1 MKSDLLKILS
11 AFVAGLV
18 TNVAFEPAGIFPVA
32 FLTLAVLFWIW
43 SDSSARL
50 CAWSGFA
57 FALGFY
63 GFGIHWIYNSLHDF
77 GAAAPALAGFMVFA
91 LVCFLSFLVAVGGY
105 LQARLQISMTLRC
118 LAVIPA
124 MWVAVEWTR
133 SWILTGFPWL
143 YVGYSQTDSWLAG
156 WAPILGVLGVSF
168 MVCMIA
174 GVLVHS
180 YRNGFRID
188 IVVLA
193 IAVVLAGLW
202 SKTIDWTTESH
213 PPIDIAI
220 VQADVDIV
228 DKWNFHNARSNLEF
242 FVRQTEALENQDL
255 VLWPEIAIVQTD
267 KRLEKLQLW
276 RLLKDLEPD
285 VLLGVV
291 EEQEN
296 EGTTVHY
303 NSAYGIG
310 DEVQKYRKRHL
321 VPFGEFTPFR
331 SVLGWL
337 DNYIDIPE
345 SDFTSYDGIQSPLIL
360 AGQPAAISICYEDAF
375 PQEFFEM
382 LPESTYLV
390 NLSEDAWF
398 GDRLAPFQRLQ
409 MSRMR
414 AMEAARP
421 VLRAA
426 NKGISASVDHNGN
439 VIAQLVQDEGKILK
453 TQITPKSGSTPYV
466 RFGNIPVLLLCAIVF
481 LLAVARKMSARAA
494 G

>member
-1 MKSDLLKILS
+1 M
-11 AFVAGLV
+11 FGAGLL
-18 TNVAFEPAGIFPVA
+18 TNVAFEPAGVFPVA
-32 FLTLAVLFWIW
+32 FLTLAVLIWIW
-43 SDSSARL
+43 SGSSARI

-63 GFGIHWIYNSLHDF
+63 GFGIHWIYTSLHEF

-91 LVCFLSFLVAVGGY
+91 LACILSLLVAISGY
-105 LQARLQISMTLRC
+105 LQARLQVSMTSRC

-124 MWVAVEWTR
+124 IWVSVEWIR

-143 YVGYSQTDSWLAG
+143 YVGYSQTDSWLVG

-168 MVCMIA
+168 MVCLIS
-174 GVLVHS
+174 GVLVCS
-180 YRNGFRID
+180 IRNGIRVD

-193 IAVVLAGLW
+193 LVVTLAGFW

-213 PPIDIAI
+213 PPINVAI
-220 VQADVDIV
+220 VQADVDIL
-228 DKWNFHNARSNLEF
+228 DKWNFQNARSNLEF
-242 FVRQTEALENQDL
+242 FVKQTQALENQDL
-255 VLWPEIAIVQTD
+255 VLWPEIAIVHTD

-276 RLLKDLEPD
+276 RLLKDLAPD

-296 EGTTVHY
+296 DDKAVHY
-303 NSAYGIG
+303 NSAYGIS

-345 SDFTSYDGIQSPLIL
+345 SDFTSYEGTQNPLIL
-360 AGQPAAISICYEDAF
+360 AGQPAAVSICYEDAF

-398 GDRLAPFQRLQ
+398 GERLAPFQRLQ

-414 AMEAARP
+414 AMESARP

-426 NKGISASVDHNGN
+426 NKGISASVDHKGN
-439 VIAQLVQDEGKILK
+439 VIDQLVQDEGKVLK

-466 RFGNIPVLLLCAIVF
+466 RFGNIPVLLMCAVVF
-481 LLAVARKMSARAA
+481 VLAVVRKIHVRMAS
-494 G
+494 

>member
-11 AFVAGLV
+11 AFGAGLL
-18 TNVAFEPAGIFPVA
+18 TNVAFEPAGVFPIA

-43 SDSSARL
+43 SDSSARV

-91 LVCFLSFLVAVGGY
+91 LACFLSFLVAAGGY
-105 LQARLQISMTLRC
+105 IQARFQMSMTFRC

-124 MWVAVEWTR
+124 MWVIVEWIR

-143 YVGYSQTDSWLAG
+143 YIGYSQTDSWLAG
-156 WAPILGVLGVSF
+156 WAPILGVLGMSF
-168 MVCMIA
+168 MVCLIA
-174 GVLVHS
+174 GILVHS

-188 IVVLA
+188 IVILA
-193 IAVVLAGLW
+193 FVVVLAGFW
-202 SKTIDWTTESH
+202 GKMIDWTTESH
-213 PPIDIAI
+213 PPINVAI
-220 VQADVDIV
+220 VQADVDIL
-228 DKWNFHNARSNLEF
+228 DKWNFQNARSNLEY
-242 FVRQTEALENQDL
+242 FVTQTEALESQDL

-267 KRLEKLQLW
+267 RRLEKLQLW

-291 EEQEN
+291 EEQE
-296 EGTTVHY
+296 EDDKRVHY
-303 NSAYGIG
+303 NSAYGISDG
-310 DEVQKYRKRHL
+310 VQKYRKRHL
-321 VPFGEFTPFR
+321 VPFGEFIPFR

-337 DNYIDIPE
+337 ENYIVIPE
-345 SDFTSYDGIQSPLIL
+345 SDFTSYDGIQSPLTL
-360 AGQPAAISICYEDAF
+360 AGQSAAISICYEDAF

-382 LPESTYLV
+382 LPESTFLV

-421 VLRAA
+421 MLRAA
-426 NKGISASVDHNGN
+426 NKGISASVDHKGN
-439 VIAQLVQDEGKILK
+439 VIAQLTQDEGKVLK
-453 TQITPKSGSTPYV
+453 TQITPKSGSTPYI
-466 RFGNIPVLLLCAIVF
+466 RLGDIPVLSLCAVVF
-481 LLAVARKMSARAA
+481 ILAAVRRTPARTTS
-494 G
+494 

>member
-1 MKSDLLKILS
+1 MLKILS
-11 AFVAGLV
+11 VFGAGLL
-18 TNVAFEPAGIFPVA
+18 TNVAFEPAGVFPFV

-43 SDSSARL
+43 SESSARI

-63 GFGIHWIYNSLHDF
+63 GFGIHWIYTSLHEF
-77 GAAAPALAGFMVFA
+77 GAAAPALAGFMVFLLA
-91 LVCFLSFLVAVGGY
+91 CILSLLVAIGGY
-105 LQARLQISMTLRC
+105 LQARLRVSKTLRC

-124 MWVAVEWTR
+124 IWVSVEWVR

-143 YVGYSQTDSWLAG
+143 YLGYSQTDSWLAG
-156 WAPILGVLGVSF
+156 WAPFLGVLGVSF
-168 MVCMIA
+168 MVCLIA
-174 GVLVHS
+174 GVLVCS
-180 YRNGFRID
+180 IRNGIRVD

-193 IAVVLAGLW
+193 LVVALAGFW

-213 PPIDIAI
+213 PPIRVAI
-220 VQADVDIV
+220 VQADVDIL
-228 DKWNFHNARSNLEF
+228 DKWNFQNARSNLEF
-242 FVRQTEALENQDL
+242 FVKQTQALEEQDL
-255 VLWPEIAIVQTD
+255 VLWPEIAIVHTD

-291 EEQEN
+291 EEQEHDDK
-296 EGTTVHY
+296 TVHY
-303 NSAYGIG
+303 NSAYGIS

-331 SVLGWL
+331 SLLGWL

-345 SDFTSYDGIQSPLIL
+345 SNFTSYPGTQKPLIL
-360 AGQPAAISICYEDAF
+360 AGQPAAVSICYEDAF
-375 PQEFFEM
+375 PQEFFKM

-390 NLSEDAWF
+390 NISEDAWF
-398 GDRLAPFQRLQ
+398 GEMLAPFQRLQ

-414 AMEAARP
+414 AMESARP
-421 VLRAA
+421 LVRAA
-426 NKGISASVDHNGN
+426 NKGISASVDHKGN
-439 VIAQLVQDEGKILK
+439 VIAQLAQDEGKVLK

-466 RFGNIPVLLLCAIVF
+466 RFGNLPVLLMCAIVF
-481 LLAVARKMSARAA
+481 VLAVVRKIPVRKSN
-494 G
+494 